1 MAFRFLAAG
10 DIHLGRR
17 PARVPPDQDVS
28 EFAPRRAW
36 RALVQTA
43 IAQQV
48 DAIALTGDVVDQDN
62 RFYEAFSDLQDGVC
76 LRTCLSE
83 ILSEKTSLVG
93 F

>member
-1 MAFRFLAAG
+1 MAFSFLATG

-17 PARVPPDQDVS
+17 PARVPLDQDAS

-48 DAIALTGDVVDQDN
+48 DAIAG
-62 RFYEAFSDLQDGVC
+62 
-76 LRTCLSE
+76 
-83 ILSEKTSLVG
+83 
-93 F
+93 